1 MEAGLNAEIE
11 GPSADSRYIVGPV
24 LKALKVLEL
33 IAAKG
38 HGVSL
43 TAVATALGLPKTST
57 FRYLRTL
64 SAAGFVD
71 YDVESDKYSVGKRFR
86 ALAHVD
92 RGIHRL
98 RECSSPVLRR
108 LNREFNETINLA
120 VINEGHV
127 VYLDIIEST
136 HALRFQ
142 ARIGSRDP
150 LHSTALGKAML
161 AFLSAAEQETCLSS
175 ALAERTLRTITEVK
189 VLEKQLREIAAAGV
203 AVEIGENEEGTMCL
217 GVPVRDETGYPIAAI
232 SLSAPERR
240 VTPRVRETAIV
251 RLREA
256 ALEIAASR

>member
-1 MEAGLNAEIE
+1 MTPPTVPPE
-11 GPSADSRYIVGPV
+11 PDSRYLVAPV
-24 LKALKVLEL
+24 LKALKALEL
-33 IAAKG
+33 VAAKG

-43 TAVATALGLPKTST
+43 TMVAGELGLPKTSV

-64 SAAGFVD
+64 AAAGFVD
-71 YDVESDKYSVGKRFR
+71 YDLATDKYSVGKRFR

-98 RECSSPVLRR
+98 RECSGPVLKR

-120 VINEGHV
+120 VMSEGRV
-127 VYLDIIEST
+127 VYIDIVEST

-150 LHSTALGKAML
+150 LHSTALGKAIL
-161 AFLSAAEQETCLSS
+161 AFLGEDERDACLSS

-189 VLEKQLREIAAAGV
+189 VLERQLRDIVVAGV
-203 AVEIGENEEGTMCL
+203 AVEIGENEEGTMCI
-217 GVPVRDETGYPIAAI
+217 GVPVLDESGYPVAAI

-240 VTPRVRETAIV
+240 ITPQVREAAIA
-251 RLREA
+251 RLRA
-256 ALEIAASR
+256 GALEIAASR

>member
-1 MEAGLNAEIE
+1 MTSTSSPAEIAA
-11 GPSADSRYIVGPV
+11 SDNRYVVAPV
-24 LKALKVLEL
+24 LKALRVLEL

-43 TAVATALGLPKTST
+43 TMVANELRLPKTSA
-57 FRYLRTL
+57 FRCLRTPA
-64 SAAGFVD
+64 AAGFAD
-71 YDVESDKYSVGKRFR
+71 YDLDTDKYSVGKHFR

-98 RECSSPVLRR
+98 RECSGPVLKR

-120 VINEGHV
+120 VMNEGRV
-127 VYLDIIEST
+127 VYIDIFEST

-161 AFLSAAEQETCLSS
+161 AFLSEGEQAACLSS
-175 ALAERTLRTITEVK
+175 ALAERTLRTITQVK
-189 VLEKQLREIAAAGV
+189 VLRKQLREIAAAGV

-217 GVPVRDETGYPIAAI
+217 GVPVLDESGYPLAAI

-240 VTPRVRETAIV
+240 VTAQVRERAIA

-256 ALEIAASR
+256 ALEIAISS